1 MANKVI
7 SFHYTMTTAAGE
19 EIYSSADKEP
29 LAFIEG
35 SGQIMPA
42 LEAVIQGMQGGE
54 KKKISLTADQA
65 FGEYDK
71 DQVFKVSRDQ
81 LPQQEI
87 TVGDQFQD
95 DPEAPPLTVIEV
107 DDDHIVMDRN
117 HPLAGVDLVF
127 DVSVIDTREA
137 TPDEIAHGHV
147 HGEGGHG
154 EG

>member
-7 SFHYTMTTAAGE
+7 SFHYTMTTAEGE
-19 EIYSSADKEP
+19 KIYSSLEKEP

-42 LEAVIQGMQGGE
+42 LEAVLHGMSAGE
-54 KKKISLTADQA
+54 KKKITLTADQA

-71 DQVFKVSRDQ
+71 EQVFQVSREQ

-87 TVGDQFQD
+87 NVGDQFQD

-107 DDDHIVMDRN
+107 ADDHNVMDRN

-127 DVSVIDTREA
+127 DVEVTGIREA
-137 TPDEIAHGHV
+137 TPEEIAHGHV
-147 HGEGGHG
+147 HGEGGAHH
-154 EG
+154 

>member
-19 EIYSSADKEP
+19 QIYSSLDKEP

-35 SGQIMPA
+35 NEQIMPA
-42 LEAVIQGMQGGE
+42 LEAVLQGMSEGE
-54 KKKISLTADQA
+54 SKKVTLTADQA

-71 DQVFKVSRDQ
+71 TQVFEVTRDQ

-107 DDDHIVMDRN
+107 ADNHVVMDRN

-127 DVSVIDTREA
+127 DVTVVSTREA
-137 TPDEIAHGHV
+137 TPEEIAHGHV
-147 HGEGGHG
+147 HGEGGMEH
-154 EG
+154 

>member
-7 SFHYTMTTAAGE
+7 SFHYTMTTATGE
-19 EIYSSADKEP
+19 EIYTSVDKEP

-42 LEAVIQGMQGGE
+42 LEAVLHGMNIGE
-54 KKKISLTADQA
+54 KKKVALTADEA
-65 FGEYDK
+65 FGAYDK
-71 DQVFKVSRDQ
+71 TQVFEVSRDQ

-107 DDDHIVMDRN
+107 ADNHVVMDRN

-127 DVSVIDTREA
+127 DVEVIGIREA
-137 TPDEIAHGHV
+137 TPDEIAHGHAHGVGGV
-147 HGEGGHG
+147 HDE
-154 EG
+154 

>member
-19 EIYSSADKEP
+19 EIFSSIGKEP

-35 SGQIMPA
+35 NEQIMPA
-42 LEAVIQGMQGGE
+42 LEAVLHGMAEGE
-54 KKKISLTADQA
+54 SKKVPLTADEA
-65 FGEYDK
+65 FGERDNS
-71 DQVFKVSRDQ
+71 QVFEVTRDQ
-81 LPQQEI
+81 LPPQEI

-107 DDDHIVMDRN
+107 DENRVVMDRN

-127 DVSVIDTREA
+127 DVSIVSVREA
-137 TPDEIAHGHV
+137 TAEEIAHGHV
-147 HGEGGHG
+147 HGEGGTEH
-154 EG
+154 